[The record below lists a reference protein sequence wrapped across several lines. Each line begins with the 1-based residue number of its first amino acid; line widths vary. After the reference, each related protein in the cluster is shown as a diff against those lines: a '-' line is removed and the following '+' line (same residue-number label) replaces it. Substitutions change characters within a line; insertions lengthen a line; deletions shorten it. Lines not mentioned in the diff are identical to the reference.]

1 MKVDVRTL
9 DDVTVVD
16 LDGELDGKTAP
27 DVQEQLGPL
36 IQAGGRLILDMT
48 HVPYMSSAG
57 LRVLLMLYRQAA
69 ANKGRIALVG
79 LSEELSDTMSV
90 TGFLSFFT
98 TCDTL
103 ESAMEALKQ

>member
-1 MKVDVRTL
+1 MKVDVRTV

-27 DVQEQLGPL
+27 EVQDQLGPL
-36 IQAGGRLILDMT
+36 IQAGGRLVLDMS

-90 TGFLSFFT
+90 TGFLNFFT
-98 TCDTL
+98 TCDSL